1 MRLRGFSRREFAR
14 GKSYLNARP
23 SRVSEAIQS
32 HSMVRLQPRFY
43 ATVSHEISAK
53 LRRRKEGMRARAR
66 PATFAAR
73 QRGNSIML
81 SIFSF
86 SQKAAIKRGRECN
99 GVESGVPAEFTA
111 FSIQFFRIGEKE
123 SFEKHTVRPLQPI

>member
-53 LRRRKEGMRARAR
+53 LRRRKEERHAR

-73 QRGNSIML
+73 QKGNSIML

>member
-53 LRRRKEGMRARAR
+53 LWRRKEGAHQ

-73 QRGNSIML
+73 QRGSSIML
-81 SIFSF
+81 SIFSFSLAF
-86 SQKAAIKRGRECN
+86 SQKAAIKRGREFN
-99 GVESGVPAEFTA
+99 GVESGVPAEFAA
-111 FSIQFFRIGEKE
+111 FSFQFFRIGE
-123 SFEKHTVRPLQPI
+123 